1 MGLGWLLVLLTA
13 LPRGATGAKRCIFC
27 DFTESATC
35 PGVPMTCGD
44 DEDCFTGQGVLPGLG
59 RVTNKGCMLAV
70 SCGRRDEPVLY
81 QGATYNMVSTC
92 CSGDLCNGLSDGL
105 PYTPPALFHFQ
116 GEIDRGHKCSEQIS
130 GVQCISQLV
139 HEE

>member
-1 MGLGWLLVLLTA
+1 MGTEAAPGAVPGAMGLGWLLVLLTA

-35 PGVPMTCGD
+35 PGLPMTCGD

-81 QGATYNMVSTC
+81 QGVTYNMVSTC
-92 CSGDLCNGLSDGL
+92 CSGDLCNGAPRPPGGPAGTATALALGL
-105 PYTPPALFHFQ
+105 LLLLLLQ
-116 GEIDRGHKCSEQIS
+116 G
-130 GVQCISQLV
+130 L
-139 HEE
+139 

>member
-92 CSGDLCNGLSDGL
+92 CSGDLCNGINGKKVN
-105 PYTPPALFHFQ
+105 TQ
-116 GEIDRGHKCSEQIS
+116 EKEMKDRNRTIPERRI
-130 GVQCISQLV
+130 ITDL
-139 HEE
+139 